1 MNILLY
7 HFGYRGDIL
16 VVGQHFTRELLTR
29 YPHADIDLMVRP
41 RMVEAGDFMM
51 PLGVYRDILWGEKKD
66 FHLSKESYDLAYMI
80 DENVYP
86 EGNLRTPFTKA
97 GFPFRHHKLSLT
109 VMPEDKALAT
119 RIIADLPRPIIAV
132 QSDMSRKWPAER
144 CAALNQRLAALGSLV
159 TLGPDE
165 RYPSCEKPLSF
176 LQSAALAAS
185 ADIFVG
191 IDSGIAHAAA
201 LMGVQT
207 VLIPPVFPESWISP
221 TEYANP
227 FIADEAC
234 RHISIRPHPEDFCGH
249 YFCLRPTAQG
259 GIQPPG
265 GNSLLVKCRWKK
277 RFGIFKGNSCFNKI
291 SVDALYDVVVA
302 AMKKRRL
309 I

>member
-41 RMVEAGDFMM
+41 RMVEARDFMK
-51 PLGVYRDILWGEKKD
+51 PLGLYRDILLGEKRD
-66 FHLSKESYDLAYMI
+66 FQLSKATYDLAYMI

-97 GFPFRHHKLSLT
+97 GFPFRHHKLSLA
-109 VMPEDKALAT
+109 VVPEDKALAA
-119 RIIADLPRPIIAV
+119 RIVAGLPRPIIAI
-132 QSDMSRKWPAER
+132 QSDMARKWPAER
-144 CAALNQRLAALGSLV
+144 CAALKQQLAALGSLV

-165 RYPSCEKPLSF
+165 RYPSCAEPLSF

-191 IDSGIAHAAA
+191 VDSGIAHVAA

-207 VLIPPVFPESWISP
+207 VLLPPVFPESWISP

-227 FIADEAC
+227 FIDNEDN
-234 RHISIRPHPEDFCGH
+234 RHISVRPFLKDFCGH
-249 YFCLRPTAQG
+249 YFCLCSTSQG
-259 GIQPPG
+259 AVRAPG
-265 GNSLLVKCRWKK
+265 GNSLLVKCVWKK
-277 RFGIFKGNSCFNKI
+277 RYGVLRGESCFNKI
-291 SVDALYDVVVA
+291 TATAFYDTVAA